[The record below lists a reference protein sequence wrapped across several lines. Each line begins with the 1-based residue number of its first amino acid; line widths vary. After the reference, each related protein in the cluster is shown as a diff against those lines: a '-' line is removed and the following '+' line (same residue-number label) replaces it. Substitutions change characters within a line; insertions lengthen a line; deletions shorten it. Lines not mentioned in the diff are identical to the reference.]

1 MSIPVL
7 ERLAVTP
14 SQAAEVLGVCR
25 RTIHGLI
32 GARKLKAYK
41 AGHRT
46 TLIEVA
52 SLRAYLEGLPVRGS
66 TPIRKHATARDRG
79 RA

>member
-14 SQAAEVLGVCR
+14 TQAAELLGVCR
-25 RTIHGLI
+25 RTIHNLI
-32 GARKLKAYK
+32 HERKLKARK

-52 SLRAYLEGLPVRGS
+52 SLRGYFDGLPERGS
-66 TPIRKHATARDRG
+66 APIRKHATRG